1 MLYINI
7 YQTELN
13 TLELYNFIC
22 RDYYLWTSYKD
33 ILKYYFP
40 KLIITCL
47 KLDNKWQRKDV
58 KPAVCLGSLFL
69 VIYCLCD
76 VKNNKDK
83 FLQQQ
88 LTVSIYQM

>member
-13 TLELYNFIC
+13 TLELHNFIC
-22 RDYYLWTSYKD
+22 RYYYLWTSYKE

-40 KLIITCL
+40 KIIMTCL

-58 KPAVCLGSLFL
+58 KPAVCLGSL
-69 VIYCLCD
+69 C
-76 VKNNKDK
+76 
-83 FLQQQ
+83 
-88 LTVSIYQM
+88 S